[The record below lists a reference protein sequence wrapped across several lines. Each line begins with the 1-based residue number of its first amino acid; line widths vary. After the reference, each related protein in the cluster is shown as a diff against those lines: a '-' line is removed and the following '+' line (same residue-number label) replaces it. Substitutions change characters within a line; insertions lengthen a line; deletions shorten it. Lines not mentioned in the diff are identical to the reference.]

1 MGAGGPQGREVMT
14 MGAHGN
20 GKPADSKES
29 KSGGK
34 HEKGGGK

>member
-1 MGAGGPQGREVMT
+1 

-29 KSGGK
+29 KGGGQ
-34 HEKGGGK
+34 HEKPATGNGK